1 MRGACI
7 HVCVYG
13 ESIRPHKMGGRGGVR
28 KRMYVSTCMFVH
40 LLVCEEM
47 KDPIE
52 ENRKCCQW

>member
-1 MRGACI
+1 MHAYMC
-7 HVCVYG
+7 VCG
-13 ESIRPHKMGGRGGVR
+13 ESISPHKMGGGGGGGVR